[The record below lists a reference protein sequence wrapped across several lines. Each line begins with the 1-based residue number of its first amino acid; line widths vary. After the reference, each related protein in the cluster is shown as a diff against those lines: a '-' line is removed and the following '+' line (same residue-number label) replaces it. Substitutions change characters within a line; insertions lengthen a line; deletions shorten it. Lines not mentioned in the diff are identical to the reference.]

1 MKNNKIYVKDI
12 IDKCGGRLL
21 VGDDNLELE
30 SFSKDTR
37 TIKEKDVYLGIKG
50 EVFDGNKFYEDA
62 FSKKASCCIL
72 DNVDI

>member
-37 TIKEKDVYLGIKG
+37 TIKEKD
-50 EVFDGNKFYEDA
+50 
-62 FSKKASCCIL
+62 
-72 DNVDI
+72 